1 MLAMRTL
8 VVGDVHGKLE
18 LLNRLVEEMQYKA
31 DEDRLIFI
39 GDLVDRGED
48 SRGVVE
54 CVLAL
59 KRESPNVVIIKG
71 NHEEMMLS
79 ALARPDSDA
88 SDMWYANGGIETLRS
103 YADEDGNIS
112 VPPAHLEFIA
122 SLPTWYEDEH
132 AIYVH
137 ASLPKMVDGS
147 FLHPSMSPDSMEL
160 LWARNRRFFESYDGK
175 LVVFGHTITGTLF
188 GERGKVWQ
196 RDCLIDVDTGAYLT
210 GVLSAVELPSRR
222 VYSVSEPGKQLP
234 EMEEITVGSSG
245 RRRRFF
251 GLW

>member
-1 MLAMRTL
+1 MRTL
-8 VVGDVHGKLE
+8 VVGDVHGKLN
-18 LLNRLVEEMQYKA
+18 LLNRLLDEIQYQAAQDK
-31 DEDRLIFI
+31 LIFI
-39 GDLVDRGED
+39 GDLVDRGEN
-48 SRGVVE
+48 SRGVVDR
-54 CVLAL
+54 V
-59 KRESPNVVIIKG
+59 RELQQEAPDKVIVIKG

-79 ALARPDSDA
+79 ALSRPDSNA
-88 SDMWYANGGIETLRS
+88 SDMWYANGGIETLQS
-103 YADEDGNIS
+103 YSNEDGSIT
-112 VPPAHLEFIA
+112 VPPEHLEFIA
-122 SLPTWYEDEH
+122 SLPTYYEDEH

-196 RDCLIDVDTGAYLT
+196 RDSLIDVDTGAYLT
-210 GVLSAVELPSRR
+210 GVLSAIQLPSRQ
-222 VYSVSEPGKQLP
+222 VYSVSEPVKHLL
-234 EMEEITVGSSG
+234 ELEEAGTPG